1 MPDENSLN
9 CGNVSDWLAKAEVS
23 ADLDFPC
30 YKFSFPFLTACVGIT
45 ASLMTGDSHLMISV
59 GLSSPVATP
68 AISSQNSF
76 AIVWVSSELLTVVL
90 TLSSKS

>member
-1 MPDENSLN
+1 
-9 CGNVSDWLAKAEVS
+9 
-23 ADLDFPC
+23 
-30 YKFSFPFLTACVGIT
+30 
-45 ASLMTGDSHLMISV
+45 MTGDSYLMISV